1 MLDYRHFAHWRAREA
16 YAAAATHRDV
26 LDRVFCYC
34 YCERPPFLHKS
45 LLSCFTDR
53 HGAG

>member
-1 MLDYRHFAHWRAREA
+1 L
-16 YAAAATHRDV
+16 AAARHPDV
-26 LDRVFCYC
+26 LDQLYC
-34 YCERPPFLHKS
+34 YCHCDRPPFLHKS